1 MLNLGA
7 EARIWMCIRPTD
19 MRRSFD
25 GLSAL
30 VRNELGGDPTSGNWF
45 VFVNRRKTMLK
56 ILAFDAGGYWIWS
69 KRLEQ
74 GQFGAPG
81 RGGQRVR
88 VALRRDGAG
97 GGDPGGR
104 SGGRGDP
111 GNRAGSDRREGQP
124 PSGPGA
130 WQLQDLEIRRQV
142 AKRRDTGE
150 LLTPLAPANV
160 LERTSVDVSF
170 LAGMLIDKFRYH
182 LPLHR
187 QHQRLA
193 DSGIRVSRSCG
204 VRIAIQHQLCSD

>member
-74 GQFGAPG
+74 GQFAAPG
-81 RGGQRVR
+81 GS
-88 VALRRDGAG
+88 
-97 GGDPGGR
+97 R
-104 SGGRGDP
+104 SGKLPFSRTALLALIEGADIVVKRQRKRYR
-111 GNRAGSDRREGQP
+111 RA
-124 PSGPGA
+124 A
-130 WQLQDLEIRRQV
+130 
-142 AKRRDTGE
+142 
-150 LLTPLAPANV
+150 
-160 LERTSVDVSF
+160 
-170 LAGMLIDKFRYH
+170 
-182 LPLHR
+182 
-187 QHQRLA
+187 
-193 DSGIRVSRSCG
+193 
-204 VRIAIQHQLCSD
+204 